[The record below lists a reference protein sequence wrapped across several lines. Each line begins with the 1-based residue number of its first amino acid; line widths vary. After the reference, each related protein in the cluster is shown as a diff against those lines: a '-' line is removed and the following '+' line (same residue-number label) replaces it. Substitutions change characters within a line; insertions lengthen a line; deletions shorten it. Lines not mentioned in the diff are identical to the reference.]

1 MLTKEIIKEI
11 KNLTIDDRFL
21 VVEETLKS
29 IKEAES
35 QSKMESAVNE
45 LFLDYINDKELTSFH
60 KLDFADF
67 N

>member
-1 MLTKEIIKEI
+1 
-11 KNLTIDDRFL
+11 LTIDDRFL

-45 LFLDYINDKELTSFH
+45 LFFDYINDKELTSFH